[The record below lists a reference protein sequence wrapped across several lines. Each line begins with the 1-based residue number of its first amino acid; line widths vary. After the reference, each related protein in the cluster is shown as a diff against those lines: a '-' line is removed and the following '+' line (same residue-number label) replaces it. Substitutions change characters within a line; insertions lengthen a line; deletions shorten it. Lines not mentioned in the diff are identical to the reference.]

1 MLIDLVLGV
10 LEDVVVLL
18 PWTKKKRER
27 RGEWTGLV
35 EAKKTG
41 ALSKHAFLVV
51 FRTDEGKKKKVRLDR
66 KEDFDAYEEGRKYL
80 KRAGHIL
87 PDTRPTA

>member
-1 MLIDLVLGV
+1 MLIDLVFEVLGD
-10 LEDVVVLL
+10 LLVLL
-18 PWTKKKRER
+18 PWNRKRER

-51 FRTDEGKKKKVRLDR
+51 FRTDDGKKKKVRLDR
-66 KEDFDAYEEGRKYL
+66 KEDFDVYEEGRKYL
-80 KRAGHIL
+80 KRAGHVL